1 MALTKTRKIGKLLN
15 NNFQVDVLDSERINV
30 SINKGSNISGDLI
43 IVDTSDDLPGNSS
56 TGRKAYVLSTKTL
69 YIFNGSGW
77 FKIASVNNFNPQ
89 WIIPPDS
96 DYSLELISIDSDVKI
111 TLYATDSDQV
121 PITYT
126 ATVDSDFNVAATITH
141 DSDKDPVWIVRRR
154 DSESGAGPTGDV
166 TFKAS
171 DGVNVVSFVSTFTV
185 ASNAAPFSGINGTN
199 YGIFGRNTGAGA
211 SRQTGS
217 NPYGASDG
225 LAIQR
230 TPFATDSPFTAFASP
245 YNYRHQSTG
254 GAASSTHGYINTGY
268 GTPSIPGSPTPYY
281 PQGALGEKFPLA
293 SGGDTSTVNTMDF
306 SSYPKALFGQG
317 NATVTHDDGYFIVG
331 GGNGF
336 PTYGAPDST
345 SHVKNMSKVTYAN
358 DTISFDVATL
368 DKNRDSI
375 YGGGGQSETTG
386 YVVGGR
392 QPTHVSLD
400 DSVKFPKAASY
411 PMTTQ
416 TSFPGTR
423 NAEGSMSFSAPDHML
438 NMGSST
444 AGAAYVIYKMPFS
457 TESWSTTGWSLDNSA
472 TQPWITAPLQGLA
485 SYIGDGTAYKMGV
498 YSDTKGYKMGGAPFD
513 NRTTTTVIP
522 YSSLNP
528 SSGTVTAGTDSGV
541 MFQGVAGDPA
551 GGYSGFQSSV
561 FGMQH

>member
-15 NNFQVDVLDSERINV
+15 NNFQIDVLDSDSINV
-30 SINKGSNISGDLI
+30 SLNKSANIDGDLI
-43 IVDTSDDLPGNSS
+43 LFDTSNDLPGNQ
-56 TGRKAYVLSTKTL
+56 TIGRKAYVLSTKTL
-69 YIFNGSGW
+69 YIYNGSGW
-77 FKIASVNNFNPQ
+77 YKIATVNNFNPQ
-89 WIIPPDS
+89 WITPPDS

-111 TLYATDSDQV
+111 IVYATDSDQV

-154 DSESGAGPTGDV
+154 DSESGAGTTGNV

-171 DGVNVVSFVSTFTV
+171 DGVNIVSFVSTFTV
-185 ASNAAPFSGINGTN
+185 SSNAIPFSGTNGTN
-199 YGIFGRNTGAGA
+199 YGIFGINSGAGV

-217 NPYGASDG
+217 NPFGASDN

-245 YNYRHQSTG
+245 YNYRAHSTG

-268 GTPSIPGSPTPYY
+268 GTPNTPGSPTPYY
-281 PQGALGEKFPLA
+281 PQGALGEKFPSA

-306 SSYPKALFGQG
+306 SSYPKAMFGYG

-336 PTYGAPDST
+336 PTYGAPPST
-345 SHVKNMSKVTYAN
+345 SHVKNMSKVTYSN

-368 DKNRDSI
+368 DKDRDSI
-375 YGGGGQSETTG
+375 YGGGGQSDTTG

-392 QPTHVSLD
+392 QPTHNLLD

-416 TSFPGTR
+416 TSLPSTS
-423 NAEGSMSFSAPDHML
+423 NKEGSMSFSAPDHML
-438 NMGSST
+438 NLGSAS
-444 AGAAYVIYKMPFS
+444 AGGAYVIYKMPFS
-457 TESWSTTGWSLDNSA
+457 TESWSSTGWSLDSSA
-472 TQPWITAPLQGLA
+472 TQPWIDPSLSPLA
-485 SYIGDGTAYKMGV
+485 SRIGDGTAYKMGV
-498 YSDTKGYKMGGAPFD
+498 YSDTKGYKIAGAPFD
-513 NRTTTTVIP
+513 NRVTTTVIP

-541 MFQGVAGDPA
+541 L
-551 GGYSGFQSSV
+551 FQSIPAPSTPSYSTFQSWV